1 MFVMST
7 TRKRKVL
14 SLEQKLSSD
23 HLQLLL
29 VGESKRPR
37 AMIGVQKL
45 PVEFQQKTKKSGKML
60 LIIDNALCH
69 LSSELLDRENGLF
82 KFKKSGIKRNSCEEL
97 SFQDADG
104 DDLVSQLRNVNLK
117 DCCYMIAQAWN
128 SISGSTLRILWNK
141 LLGYNEEC
149 VIQSIDCDDDST
161 AVIEMFKNPDLSQ
174 GKVEHL
180 LTVDDTP
187 LFEAVEKR

>member
-1 MFVMST
+1 MST
-7 TRKRKVL
+7 TRKRG
-14 SLEQKLSSD
+14 SD
-23 HLQLLL
+23 RLQLLL

-82 KFKKSGIKRNSCEEL
+82 KVVFATYYIVACSANGSNY
-97 SFQDADG
+97 ADG

-128 SISGSTLRILWNK
+128 SIS
-141 LLGYNEEC
+141 
-149 VIQSIDCDDDST
+149 
-161 AVIEMFKNPDLSQ
+161 
-174 GKVEHL
+174 
-180 LTVDDTP
+180 
-187 LFEAVEKR
+187 